1 MNLIVDIGNTRTKFA
16 VFKDGEL
23 QELHY
28 TQDRNEFVLLPQLL
42 EKYPELDKAILSATG
57 EISEALYDRLNENL
71 ALIPLS
77 HHLYLPFK
85 NEYKTP
91 TTLGLDRIA
100 LVSAAAKHYPGKNV
114 LVIDAGTCITYDIL
128 QADGVYRGGAISPGL
143 HMRYKAMHNYTANLP
158 LLEPMAVSN
167 YQGETTANAMHA
179 GAFRGL
185 LGEINSAIKETSGR
199 FDDLTVILTGGDAQ
213 FLLDHLKNGIFA
225 NSNFLLE
232 GLDFLLELNSLH
244 E

>member
-23 QELHY
+23 QELVY
-28 TQDRNEFVLLPQLL
+28 AQDRNEFVVLPQLL
-42 EKYPELDKAILSATG
+42 EKYPELEKAILSATG

-77 HHLYLPFK
+77 HHLILPFK

-91 TTLGLDRIA
+91 ETLGLDRIA
-100 LVSAAAKHYPGKNV
+100 LVAAAAKHYPETNV
-114 LVIDAGTCITYDIL
+114 LVIDAGTCVTYDIL
-128 QADGVYRGGAISPGL
+128 EEDGTYKGGAISPGL
-143 HMRYKAMHNYTANLP
+143 RMRYEAMNEFTANLP
-158 LLEPMAVSN
+158 KLEPEPADD
-167 YQGETTANAMHA
+167 YQGGSTAEAMHA

-185 LGEINSAIKETSGR
+185 IGEINGAIAESEER
-199 FDDLTVILTGGDAQ
+199 FANLTVILTGGDAQ
-213 FLLDHLKNGIFA
+213 ILRDHLKNGIFA

-232 GLDFLLELNSLH
+232 GLDFLLELNALH